1 MMRIDSMSYYT
12 TSLLGIRDNQASIAR
27 LSQQIAT
34 GRNFLAPKDDALATQ
49 KILDL
54 GDRLATRAQYAANQT
69 KAEIALHYESTV
81 LNEFESALRRARGL
95 LVGLSHNFDA
105 ATRDAHAQQ
114 LRGVF
119 NQLLDLANT
128 RDPSGNYIFAG
139 DMTTTRPYDNPGG
152 GIPPAGTPTTFN
164 GSASTREVEVDPGR
178 RVQINDNLNTVMQAG
193 VVGGVDLLQ
202 TLDEASVRL
211 PLPPSAGGAIT
222 TQATLDGYVRTVDDA
237 LAALSRIQ
245 HRVAGARTELADLM
259 VTSKGLQTLE
269 QNALSDLILVDQ
281 ASAIMSLQTR
291 QTTLEAAQRAYAL
304 TSGLSLFN
312 FLG

>member
-1 MMRIDSMSYYT
+1 MMRIDSMTFYT

-27 LSQQIAT
+27 LSEQIAT
-34 GRNFLAPKDDALATQ
+34 GRKFLAPKDDPLATQ

-69 KAEIALHYESTV
+69 KAEIALNYESTV
-81 LNEFESALRRARGL
+81 LNEMESALRRARGL
-95 LVGLSHNFDA
+95 LVGVSHNFDA
-105 ATRDAHAQQ
+105 ATRDGHAQQ

-139 DMTTTRPYDNPGG
+139 DRTTTRPYDNPGVLNS
-152 GIPPAGTPTTFN
+152 PAGTPTTFN

-178 RVQINDNLNTVMQAG
+178 RVRVNDNLNTVIQAG
-193 VVGGVDLLQ
+193 GGAGDLLQ

-211 PLPPSAGGAIT
+211 PLPPSAVGAIT
-222 TQATLDGYVRTVDDA
+222 TQATLDGYVQTVDAA

-259 VTSKGLQTLE
+259 VTTKGLQTLE

>member
-1 MMRIDSMSYYT
+1 MMRIDSMTFYT

-27 LSQQIAT
+27 LSEQIAT
-34 GRNFLAPKDDALATQ
+34 GRNFLAPKDDPLATQ

-69 KAEIALHYESTV
+69 KAEIALNYESTV

-95 LVGLSHNFDA
+95 LVGVSNNFDA
-105 ATRDAHAQQ
+105 ATRDGHAQQ

-139 DMTTTRPYDNPGG
+139 DRTTTRPYDNLGG
-152 GIPPAGTPTTFN
+152 GIPPAGTASTFN
-164 GSASTREVEVDPGR
+164 GSASTRAIEVDPGR
-178 RVQINDNLNTVMQAG
+178 RVQINDNLNTVIQAG
-193 VVGGVDLLQ
+193 GGAGVDLLQ

-211 PLPPSAGGAIT
+211 PVSVPPGAVPD
-222 TQATLDGYVRTVDDA
+222 QATLDGYVQTVDTA

-245 HRVAGARTELADLM
+245 HRVAGARTELVDLM
-259 VTSKGLQTLE
+259 VTTKGLQTLE

-291 QTTLEAAQRAYAL
+291 QTALEAAQRAYAL

>member
-1 MMRIDSMSYYT
+1 MMRIDSMTFYT

-27 LSQQIAT
+27 LSEQIAA
-34 GRNFLAPKDDALATQ
+34 GRKFLAPKDDPLATQ

-69 KAEIALHYESTV
+69 KAEIALNYESTV
-81 LNEFESALRRARGL
+81 LNEMESALRRARGL
-95 LVGLSHNFDA
+95 LVGVSHNFDA
-105 ATRDAHAQQ
+105 ATRDGHAQQ

-139 DMTTTRPYDNPGG
+139 DHTTTRPYDNPGG
-152 GIPPAGTPTTFN
+152 GIPPAGTASTFH
-164 GSASTREVEVDPGR
+164 GSASTRAMEVDPGR
-178 RVQINDNLNTVMQAG
+178 RIQINDNLNTVMQAG
-193 VVGGVDLLQ
+193 GGAGVDLLQ

-211 PLPPSAGGAIT
+211 PVSVSPGAVPN
-222 TQATLDGYVRTVDDA
+222 QATLDGYVQTVDTA
-237 LAALSRIQ
+237 LAALARIQ

-259 VTSKGLQTLE
+259 VTTKGLQTLE

-304 TSGLSLFN
+304 TSGLSLFD